1 MIAYQN
7 IWMIHED
14 ETGRNVMTLVITDRK
29 GQWVYDYREH
39 KIKRAKDSIEIDIPT
54 SVRVVTTHTTDKR
67 ALMNVQ
73 EVGDY
78 T

>member
-1 MIAYQN
+1 
-7 IWMIHED
+7 
-14 ETGRNVMTLVITDRK
+14 MTLVITDRK

>member
-1 MIAYQN
+1 
-7 IWMIHED
+7 MIHED

>member
-1 MIAYQN
+1 
-7 IWMIHED
+7 MIHED

-39 KIKRAKDSIEIDIPT
+39 KIKRAKDSSLTKAKACIEIDIPT